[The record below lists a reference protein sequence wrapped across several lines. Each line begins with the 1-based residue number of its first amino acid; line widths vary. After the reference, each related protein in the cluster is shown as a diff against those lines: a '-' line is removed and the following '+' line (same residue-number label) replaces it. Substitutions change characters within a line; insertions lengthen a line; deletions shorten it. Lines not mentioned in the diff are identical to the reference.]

1 MKNIKDNI
9 AEQRLIQTW
18 KCEYG
23 RATPEELARESLRDG
38 RDQAKLV
45 GIFFPLVQMRRT
57 IGWEQIIAVDY
68 FFGQRRSYILASN
81 PSA

>member
-1 MKNIKDNI
+1 MKNIEKNI
-9 AEQRLIQTW
+9 AEQRIIQTL
-18 KCEYG
+18 KYEYG
-23 RATPEELARESLRDG
+23 RAVPEELAREFLCDG

-57 IGWEQIIAVDY
+57 IGWEQFISVHY
-68 FFGQRRSYILASN
+68 FLGQRRGYILASH